1 MALQTDFMV
10 VLEDRPGIA
19 ARVGEALGAAGVS
32 IEGLCGFTSGGLGIM
47 HVLIGEEHVEAARD
61 ALTAANVEIMTQRH
75 VAVVPCAND
84 PGALGRVMRRLA
96 SEEVNCDLVFLAT
109 EQRLAIG
116 SDQMERVTA
125 LLGG

>member
-19 ARVGEALGAAGVS
+19 ARIGEVLGAVGVN

-47 HVLIGEEHVEAARD
+47 HVLIGEADVDTARD
-61 ALTAANVEIMTQRH
+61 ALAAANVEIMTHRH
-75 VAVVPCAND
+75 VAVVPCAD
-84 PGALGRVMRRLA
+84 HPGEVGRVMRRLA
-96 SEEVNCDLVFLAT
+96 TEEVNCDLVYIAT
-109 EQRLAIG
+109 GERLAIG
-116 SDQMERVTA
+116 SDDMDRVIA